1 MPVVWLERLPL
12 PNLKTYTCVSVVA
25 LSACVYF
32 ALQVIKDP
40 EWELATGD
48 VGGKSLFQVATGVS
62 EGHNRTNNSNTDTRT
77 ISQWMSQAVAVMV
90 REPICVWTVINMAF
104 CWLILMG
111 RCVQKLVFG
120 ELRVSEQQHLKDKFW
135 NFIFYKF
142 IFIFG
147 IVNVQY
153 VDEVLLWC
161 SWFALLGFLQLLSLL
176 ASDRFEYL
184 SFSPTTPIWSH
195 AKLLALLAAIFAMSG
210 FMFVVSIFVGFFG
223 GLNTFAFMSAEVILL
238 SIRSLHVIIRYGI
251 HLYELRSDD
260 NEPPITTTSND
271 GTTITSTGRGWHQ
284 RGGPVTYYTNLGF
297 DLMALAIDFLHHS
310 HMLVWSNILLSMA
323 SLVVCMQLRYLMNEI
338 QRKIKRHRN
347 YLWVRDHLERNYPM
361 ASGEEIAENS
371 DNCAICWEK
380 MEEARKLPCAHL
392 FHNACLQSWLE
403 QDKSCPTC
411 RLVLTTDGQAG
422 TSGSGV
428 ASATDADAVN
438 EEGQPLV
445 GGAAGQQQQQQ
456 AMTRPQQ
463 RHLQHFFHF
472 DASRYVSWLPSFS
485 VEVSHG
491 TNAVMQGPDI
501 VMAAR
506 TSQLEEMARQVQ
518 QLFPHMP
525 LSTVVSDLRMTYS
538 AELTIENIL
547 DGRLVAAPQQRFREM
562 AEHTTNT
569 NSTGGGGISVN
580 QLNNNGAAVTVVR
593 SRPSL
598 SQQVLAAG
606 LTGGGNNLQLRDE
619 GKGKERELQVMEQR
633 MNGGNVAV
641 MGNGGWDVDDIDTE
655 DTVSLGSRFSKSPT
669 ERERIL
675 YKRKEMLIHEARKRY
690 LEKQKNTYD
699 SPEQQQS

>member
-12 PNLKTYTCVSVVA
+12 PNLRTYTCVSVVA

-40 EWELATGD
+40 NWELSAGE
-48 VGGKSLFQVATGVS
+48 VGGKSLIQAATGAS
-62 EGHNRTNNSNTDTRT
+62 EGLNRTNSSNTDTRT
-77 ISQWMSQAVAVMV
+77 FSQWASQAVSVMV

-184 SFSPTTPIWSH
+184 SFSPTTPLWSH
-195 AKLLALLAAIFAMSG
+195 AKLLALLAAIFALSG
-210 FMFVVSIFVGFFG
+210 FMFVISIFVGFFG

-260 NEPPITTTSND
+260 NESAINTND

-347 YLWVRDHLERNYPM
+347 YLWVRDHLDRNYPM
-361 ASGEEIAENS
+361 ASGEEIAANS
-371 DNCAICWEK
+371 DNCAICWDK
-380 MEEARKLPCAHL
+380 MEEARKLPCSHL
-392 FHNACLQSWLE
+392 FHNTCLQSWLE

-411 RLVLTTDGQAG
+411 RLVLTDNQNG
-422 TSGSGV
+422 
-428 ASATDADAVN
+428 ASVNGATNVTNVDAVN
-438 EEGQPLV
+438 EDGQPLV
-445 GGAAGQQQQQQ
+445 GGAAGQQQQAQT
-456 AMTRPQQ
+456 TRPHQ

-525 LSTVVSDLRMTYS
+525 LSTVVADLRMTYS

-547 DGRLVAAPQQRFREM
+547 DGRLVAPPQQRFREM
-562 AEHTTNT
+562 AGHT
-569 NSTGGGGISVN
+569 NSSNGNTGHQLSTAGVKSTVSQAAAALAQQQGSGI
-580 QLNNNGAAVTVVR
+580 
-593 SRPSL
+593 
-598 SQQVLAAG
+598 
-606 LTGGGNNLQLRDE
+606 LRDE
-619 GKGKERELQVMEQR
+619 RKGDGEEDQMMVVTTQLSGGDGGELAGEDAMDVLQ
-633 MNGGNVAV
+633 NG
-641 MGNGGWDVDDIDTE
+641 WEVDDIDTE

-675 YKRKEMLIHEARKRY
+675 YKRKELLIHEARKRY
-690 LEKQKNTYD
+690 LERQRNLHE
-699 SPEQQQS
+699 SP